1 MSSNNSLQQ
10 NEQIKIYLSARIDPE
25 AHAWNNHVCDCL
37 NEPLNV
43 FLPQEH
49 NPYNVSHLKFEKE
62 VYDID
67 LRAMMESDFG
77 LLLPPYG
84 RDCAWEVGW
93 YANSDKPLVVYV
105 HDQKEWLRDW
115 MIKGGL
121 DYVFTTHPENF
132 ELLQNDPILRHKT
145 IQFID
150 DVSELKDQFI
160 SLYNEMNTYSEI
172 IEDEIP
178 ANAFPESVFA

>member
-1 MSSNNSLQQ
+1 MINKNT
-10 NEQIKIYLSARIDPE
+10 EKKTKEIKIYLSARIDPE
-25 AHAWNNHVCDCL
+25 AHAWNNYVCGFLD
-37 NEPLNV
+37 EPLSV

-49 NPYNVSHLKFEKE
+49 NPYNLNHRKFEKE

-67 LRAMMESDFG
+67 LKAMIDSDFG

-93 YANSDKPLVVYV
+93 YANSNKILVVYV

-121 DYVFTTHPENF
+121 DYVFTTDQNTYS
-132 ELLQNDPILRHKT
+132 LLKNDPILKHK
-145 IQFID
+145 IVVLIENI
-150 DVSELKDQFI
+150 SKLKYYFVEICNNKI
-160 SLYNEMNTYSEI
+160 SKSGSGNLFFKNNHI
-172 IEDEIP
+172 G
-178 ANAFPESVFA
+178 NKFF